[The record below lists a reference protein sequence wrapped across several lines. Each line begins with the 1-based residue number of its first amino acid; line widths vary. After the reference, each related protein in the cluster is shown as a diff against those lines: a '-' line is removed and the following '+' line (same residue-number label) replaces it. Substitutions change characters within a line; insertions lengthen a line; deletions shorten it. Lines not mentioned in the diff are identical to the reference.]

1 MEVRLSEHERR
12 LLEKI
17 SALEKH
23 ITNGTSASPLKQPK
37 IEQPQAGEFN
47 TFHLAYSFK
56 QLEEI
61 PS

>member
-47 TFHLAYSFK
+47 TFSLSLQF
-56 QLEEI
+56 
-61 PS
+61 